1 MKWSPYWIGYQ
12 NGFYV
17 KWCHRTKSE
26 ISYSEIFGFVA
37 KAKQATFRS
46 TTSFAVDNKH
56 HFYDAIWFSDF
67 FCCSINREMHTK
79 RNFIMRCHAMPCHA
93 KTNILF
99 IASLGKVAHNSH
111 PLNWTMNSFTFNM
124 NTGVLITQIHFNI
137 VY

>member
-1 MKWSPYWIGYQ
+1 MKWFPYWIGYQ

-26 ISYSEIFGFVA
+26 IPYSEIFGFVA

-46 TTSFAVDNKH
+46 TTYFAVEISATSMKWYG
-56 HFYDAIWFSDF
+56 FLTFFVALSTEKCTQKGTLSCDA
-67 FCCSINREMHTK
+67 E
-79 RNFIMRCHAMPCHA
+79 PCHT

-99 IASLGKVAHNSH
+99 IASLGKVARNSH

-124 NTGVLITQIHFNI
+124 NTGVLITQIHCNI